1 MDYANRQCF
10 NFLQIAFGPRRK
22 KGYGLT
28 DGEGIERLWSFLR
41 CFSSMTKEMTAGRRI
56 DILTDA
62 LLHYAQR
69 RVQQFG

>member
-1 MDYANRQCF
+1 
-10 NFLQIAFGPRRK
+10 
-22 KGYGLT
+22 
-28 DGEGIERLWSFLR
+28 
-41 CFSSMTKEMTAGRRI
+41 MTKEMTAGRRI